1 MLLKMSRL
9 GAGEG
14 LMRWGFLW
22 IGGIFLLSLMSSSTI
37 VAQGIKRP
45 LENIKFT
52 REGRGASN
60 LKEARDHPLVKRFPG
75 SSIIRYKKVDSGIYT
90 LPIGPIVRWDYANEQ
105 PDFAGRKL
113 DLDGEVTRITYL
125 VRPGAFSAEVFG
137 SLKNDLMAK
146 GFKPYYEAQG
156 AAFGRA
162 QGNLY
167 KNVREQ
173 LFEYSPKE
181 ARFLSAK
188 YDSAPATVY
197 VALYVTEY
205 EIGTTSV
212 RVRPGQVVLQLD
224 LIEVKPVSDKL
235 VVVVSAS
242 DISRGLETSGR
253 VALYGILF
261 DTNKS
266 EIKPE
271 SRPALDEIAKY
282 LHANPN
288 VKLDVVG
295 HTDNIGSYDSNLD
308 LSRARAAGVVR
319 ALVNEWNINPQRL
332 RASGVGFLAP
342 IASNA
347 NDDGRT
353 KNRRVELLLQ

>member
-1 MLLKMSRL
+1 VRGS
-9 GAGEG
+9 
-14 LMRWGFLW
+14 FLW
-22 IGGIFLLSLMSSSTI
+22 IGGIFVLSLMPPSTI
-37 VAQGIKRP
+37 VAQGVKRP
-45 LENIKFT
+45 PENIKFT
-52 REGRGASN
+52 REGRGVSDIRG
-60 LKEARDHPLVKRFPG
+60 ARDHPLVKRFSG
-75 SSIIRYKKVDSGIYT
+75 SSIIVYTKEDSGTYT
-90 LPIGPIVRWDYANEQ
+90 LPTGPVVHWDYTNDQ
-105 PDFAGRKL
+105 PDFAGKKL
-113 DLDGEVTRITYL
+113 DLEGEVTRITYL
-125 VRPGAFSAEVFG
+125 VRPGPSSAEVFG
-137 SLKNDLMAK
+137 SLKNDLMTK

-167 KNVREQ
+167 KNLREQ
-173 LFEYSPKE
+173 LFEYSPKG

-188 YDSAPATVY
+188 YDSAATIY

-212 RVRPGQVVLQLD
+212 RVRPGQVILQLD

-235 VVVVSAS
+235 VVVSAS

-253 VALYGILF
+253 VTLYGILF

-266 EIKPE
+266 DIKSG
-271 SRPALDEIAKY
+271 SRAALDEIAKY
-282 LHANPN
+282 LRTNPN

-308 LSRARAAGVVR
+308 LSRARAAEVVST
-319 ALVNEWNINPQRL
+319 LVKEYNINPQRL

-342 IASNA
+342 IASNT
-347 NDDGRT
+347 NDDGRA